1 MDNILKKRGHMLE
14 TQELE
19 YRELE
24 LEYQE
29 LELEYQELGLEYQE
43 LELEYQELELEY
55 RELELE
61 YRELGRWRV
70 MKLEHL
76 LNYQSS
82 TLYQSNYENYSI
94 PPLVHTSGNLR

>member
-1 MDNILKKRGHMLE
+1 MLE

-29 LELEYQELGLEYQE
+29 LELEYQELGLENQE
-43 LELEYQELELEY
+43 LGLGYQ
-55 RELELE
+55 
-61 YRELGRWRV
+61 ELGRWRV

-76 LNYQSS
+76 LNYQSN
-82 TLYQSNYENYSI
+82 TLGQSNLHTPNI
-94 PPLVHTSGNLR
+94 PP